1 MSIHRAKELV
11 HNDLKAVN
19 DLIISTVSAESG
31 LIDDLSNHIIQS
43 GGKRI
48 RPLLVLL
55 TSLACDYKGDKHIV
69 LAAMI
74 EFFHT
79 ATLLHDDVVDESK
92 LRRGRKTANS
102 IWGAK
107 ASILVGD
114 YLFTLYI
121 DLMLQVDSKKIMLF
135 LAEINNQITR
145 GEIKQLGNKRNFN
158 LSETDYFEI
167 ISAKTS
173 LLFAASTK
181 ISAILS
187 EVGTDLEEDLYK
199 YGLHLGNAYQI
210 IDDMLDY
217 SADEKIIGKNIG
229 DDLADGKMTLPLI
242 YILQTGTKPQIDLIQ
257 ESISSGNKS
266 RFAEVLDII
275 NSTNALS
282 YTLNI
287 AQQEAQKAIDCL
299 TRLPNSLY
307 KTALIEIA
315 KFSTRRDS

>member
-11 HNDLKAVN
+11 KNDLESVN
-19 DLIISTVSAESG
+19 NLIISTVSAEGG

-55 TSLACDYKGDKHIV
+55 SSLACGYTGDKHIA

-79 ATLLHDDVVDESK
+79 ATLLHDDVVDDSK
-92 LRRGRKTANS
+92 LRRGRETANS
-102 IWGAK
+102 IWGSK

-121 DLMLQVDSKKIMLF
+121 DLMLHVDNKQIMLF
-135 LAEINNQITR
+135 LAEINNRVTR

-158 LSETDYFEI
+158 LSKEDYFEI
-167 ISAKTS
+167 INAKTS

-181 ISAILS
+181 VSAIISNAPAEL
-187 EVGTDLEEDLYK
+187 GEELYN

-217 SADEKIIGKNIG
+217 SADEETIGKNVG
-229 DDLADGKMTLPLI
+229 DDLADSKLTLPLI
-242 YILQTGTKPQIDLIQ
+242 YILQVGSQQQVNIIK
-257 ESISSGNKS
+257 ESISLGDKS
-266 RFAEVLDII
+266 RLNEVLEII
-275 NSTNALS
+275 KSTKALD
-282 YTLNI
+282 YTFDV
-287 AQQEAQKAIDCL
+287 AKQESQKAIECL
-299 TRLPNSLY
+299 ANLPASPY
-307 KTALIEIA
+307 KKALIEIA
-315 KFSTRRDS
+315 KFSVSRDS